1 MMDKKIINVL
11 IVEDSLTAQSLLK
24 GIIAED
30 PSFNVVAVVTN
41 GKQAIESVAKLRPDV
56 VSMDINMPEMDGL
69 EATRQIM
76 YHTPVPI
83 VIVSGQYETSDV
95 ALSFSILKAG
105 ALTILPR
112 PVGPMHPD
120 YRQSARSYRN
130 TLRMMA
136 GIKVTAQRKIPTVI
150 PSNNTAKR
158 VSMVSDQENKTEKP
172 RILAI
177 GASAGGP
184 QALQAILGLI
194 PVDFP
199 VPIVIVQHIDANFA
213 SGFCDWLNVTSAVP
227 VHIAIDGEKFRP
239 GHAYLPPGDSHLGV
253 VREGFA
259 QVSKEPPERNL
270 RPSVSFLFRSIAT
283 VYGKNAIAV
292 LLSGMGADGAK
303 ELKVIKDLGAVT
315 LVQDELTSLVHGM
328 PGEAIR
334 LGAACIVAPPEDIAR
349 EIIKNIKN

>member
-83 VIVSGQYETSDV
+83 VIVSGLYDPSDV

-130 TLRMMA
+130 TLRMMSA
-136 GIKVTAQRKIPTVI
+136 IKVSAQRKNPTFSLANAIMKPDKIVNLNG
-150 PSNNTAKR
+150 NNTAQPK
-158 VSMVSDQENKTEKP
+158 
-172 RILAI
+172 ILAI

-184 QALQAILGLI
+184 MALQTILNLI
-194 PVDFP
+194 PSNFP
-199 VPIVIVQHIDANFA
+199 IPIVIVQHIDPNFA
-213 SGFCDWLNVTSAVP
+213 TGFCDWLNDTSAVP
-227 VHIAIDGEKFRP
+227 VHVARDFEKMVA
-239 GHAYLPPGDSHLGV
+239 GHAYLPPGDSHLSV
-253 VREGFA
+253 VGDGFIRI
-259 QVSKEPPERNL
+259 SKEPPERNL
-270 RPSVSFLFRSIAT
+270 RPSVSFLFRSIAA

-292 LLSGMGADGAK
+292 LLSGMGTDGAK
-303 ELKVIKDLGAVT
+303 ELKQLKDLGT
-315 LVQDELTSLVHGM
+315 LTMAQDAISSLVHGM

-334 LGAACIVAPPEDIAR
+334 LGAACIIATPEDISR
-349 EIIKNIKN
+349 EIIKNFKK

>member
-1 MMDKKIINVL
+1 MMDKRIINVL

-30 PSFNVVAVVTN
+30 PSFHVVAVVTN
-41 GKQAIESVAKLRPDV
+41 GKQAVESVAKLRPDV

-83 VIVSGQYETSDV
+83 VIVSSQYETSDV
-95 ALSFSILKAG
+95 DLSFSILKAG

-112 PVGPMHPD
+112 PFGPMHPD
-120 YRQSARSYRN
+120 YRQSARGYRN

-136 GIKVTAQRKIPTVI
+136 GIKVAAQKKIPSTRLSSTEVKTI
-150 PSNNTAKR
+150 IVDKVNENNTGMYK
-158 VSMVSDQENKTEKP
+158 
-172 RILAI
+172 ILAI

-184 QALQAILGLI
+184 MALQAILSSLPANFSI
-194 PVDFP
+194 
-199 VPIVIVQHIDANFA
+199 PIVIVQHIDPNFV
-213 SGFCDWLNVTSAVP
+213 SGFCDWLNVTSTVP
-227 VHIAIDGEKFRP
+227 VQIASDGEKMRP

-253 VREGFA
+253 VRESFI

-303 ELKVIKDLGAVT
+303 ELKVLRDLGANT
-315 LVQDELTSLVHGM
+315 MAQDELSSLVHGM

-334 LGAACIVAPPEDIAR
+334 MGAACVIAPPEDIAR

>member
-30 PSFNVVAVVTN
+30 PSFNVVAVAIN
-41 GKQAIESVAKLRPDV
+41 GKQAVESVAKLRPDV

-76 YHTPVPI
+76 YYTPVPI
-83 VIVSGQYETSDV
+83 VIVSSQYEASDV
-95 ALSFSILKAG
+95 DLSFSILKAG

-136 GIKVTAQRKIPTVI
+136 GIKVTAQRKIPPVS
-150 PSNNTAKR
+150 PSNLAAKR
-158 VSMVSDQENKTEKP
+158 FSTGINQVNRIEKP

-184 QALQAILGLI
+184 QALQTILSLI
-194 PVDFP
+194 PLDFP
-199 VPIVIVQHIDANFA
+199 IPIVIVQHIDPNFA
-213 SGFCDWLNVTSAVP
+213 SGFCDWLNLSSSIP
-227 VHIAIDGEKFRP
+227 VHIAFDGEKIFP

-253 VREGFA
+253 VREGFI

-292 LLSGMGADGAK
+292 LLSGMGTDGAK
-303 ELKVIKDLGAVT
+303 ELKLLRDLGVNTMA
-315 LVQDELTSLVHGM
+315 QDELTSLVHGM

-334 LGAACIVAPPEDIAR
+334 VGAAWFIGSPEDISH
-349 EIIKNIKN
+349 EIIKNIKQ

>member
-1 MMDKKIINVL
+1 
-11 IVEDSLTAQSLLK
+11 
-24 GIIAED
+24 
-30 PSFNVVAVVTN
+30 
-41 GKQAIESVAKLRPDV
+41 
-56 VSMDINMPEMDGL
+56 L

-83 VIVSGQYETSDV
+83 VIVSSQYETSDV

-136 GIKVTAQRKIPTVI
+136 GIRVTAQRKIPPAS
-150 PSNNTAKR
+150 PSTMVAKR
-158 VSMVSDQENKTEKP
+158 FNTTINQENRIEKP

-184 QALQAILGLI
+184 QALQSILSLI
-194 PVDFP
+194 PVDFTI
-199 VPIVIVQHIDANFA
+199 PIVIVQHIDPNFA
-213 SGFCDWLNVTSAVP
+213 SGFCDWLNLTSAVP
-227 VHIAIDGEKFRP
+227 VHIASDGDKILP

-253 VREGFA
+253 VREGFIL
-259 QVSKEPPERNL
+259 VSKEPPERNL
-270 RPSVSFLFRSIAT
+270 RPSVSFLFRSIAM

-303 ELKVIKDLGAVT
+303 ELKHLRDLGVITMA
-315 LVQDELTSLVHGM
+315 QDELSSLVHGM

-334 LGAACIVAPPEDIAR
+334 MGAACVIAPPEDIAR
-349 EIIKNIKN
+349 EIIKNTKN

>member
-1 MMDKKIINVL
+1 MNKKIINVL

-30 PSFNVVAVVTN
+30 PSFNVVKIVTN
-41 GKQAIESVAKLRPDV
+41 GKQAVESVAKLRPDV

-76 YHTPVPI
+76 YNTPVPI
-83 VIVSGQYETSDV
+83 VIVSSQYEPSDL

-112 PVGPMHPD
+112 PFGPMHPD

-136 GIKVTAQRKIPTVI
+136 GIKVTAQRKSQSLS
-150 PSNNTAKR
+150 PSN
-158 VSMVSDQENKTEKP
+158 SWEKP
-172 RILAI
+172 VNIVKVCDNSPEQYKILAI

-184 QALQAILGLI
+184 LALQTILSLI
-194 PVDFP
+194 PANFP
-199 VPIVIVQHIDANFA
+199 IPIVIVQHIDPNFA
-213 SGFCDWLNVTSAVP
+213 SGFCDWLNETSTVQ
-227 VHIAIDGEKFRP
+227 VQIASNREKMVA
-239 GHAYLPPGDSHLGV
+239 GHAYLPPGDSHLSVAGD
-253 VREGFA
+253 GF
-259 QVSKEPPERNL
+259 VNIGKEVPERNL
-270 RPSVSFLFRSIAT
+270 RPSVGFLFRSIAT

-292 LLSGMGADGAK
+292 LLSGMGTDGAI
-303 ELKVIKDLGAVT
+303 ELKQLKDLGSLTMA
-315 LVQDELTSLVHGM
+315 QNELSSLVHGM

-334 LGAACIVAPPEDIAR
+334 LGAACIIATPEDIAR

>member
-1 MMDKKIINVL
+1 MYKKIINVL

-30 PSFNVVAVVTN
+30 HSLNVVAIVTN
-41 GKQAIESVAKLRPDV
+41 GKQAVESVARLRPDV

-83 VIVSGQYETSDV
+83 VIVSSQYEPSDL

-130 TLRMMA
+130 TLKMMA
-136 GIKVTAQRKIPTVI
+136 GIKVAAQRKTLSVS
-150 PSNNTAKR
+150 PSNFW
-158 VSMVSDQENKTEKP
+158 EKTVVVVKVPDNSPEQYK
-172 RILAI
+172 ILAI

-184 QALQAILGLI
+184 MALQTILCSI
-194 PVDFP
+194 PPDFP
-199 VPIVIVQHIDANFA
+199 IPIVIVQHIDPNFV
-213 SGFCDWLNVTSAVP
+213 SGFCDWLNETSTVP
-227 VHIAIDGEKFRP
+227 VHIAHDCEKMVA
-239 GHAYLPPGDSHLGV
+239 GHAYLPPGDSQLGV
-253 VREGFA
+253 ASDGTIR
-259 QVSKEPPERNL
+259 VSKEPPERNL
-270 RPSVSFLFRSIAT
+270 RPAVSFLFRSIAT
-283 VYGKNAIAV
+283 VYGKSAIAV
-292 LLSGMGADGAK
+292 LLSGMGTDGAK
-303 ELKVIKDLGAVT
+303 ELKQLRDLGSLTIA
-315 LVQDELTSLVHGM
+315 QDEISSLVHGM

-334 LGAACIVAPPEDIAR
+334 LGAACIIASPDDIAL